1 MTESLPKLTHALL
14 DLPGISHG
22 FFTRQGGV
30 SGFPYESLN
39 VGQGSKD
46 APENVLENRRR
57 VAACFGQ
64 DERQLLSLYQVH
76 SATALRV
83 DSPWPSPDARP
94 EADGLV
100 STTAG
105 LILGA
110 LSADC
115 APLLFADSQARIV
128 AACHAGADLD
138 NIHCVIGPC
147 IAQASYEVSHDY
159 ETEFRREDPDSK
171 AYFAE
176 GHSPDKWQFDLPG
189 YCLMRLK
196 RAGVVTCASLGRD
209 TCAEEA
215 LFFSNRRAFKRAEP
229 DYGRLISAIM
239 IDPEK

>member
-1 MTESLPKLTHALL
+1 M
-14 DLPGISHG
+14 
-22 FFTRQGGV
+22 
-30 SGFPYESLN
+30 
-39 VGQGSKD
+39 
-46 APENVLENRRR
+46 
-57 VAACFGQ
+57 AACFGQ

-128 AACHAGADLD
+128 AACHAGWKGALYGIIESTLDQMTNAGADLD